1 MTMRS
6 GIRQAL
12 WMAAGAA
19 ALLAVLFVVLHFS
32 SELDPSALLASKAT
46 RADLVGRMQV
56 ALFSASEAEKSAVMA
71 VTDDSSR
78 AFAGE
83 SRAATAAVERLRGEL
98 AERLKADGTQEER
111 ELLDRFAQAF
121 ADERRVDD
129 EVLALAV
136 ANSNLHAYALAFGP
150 AANAIEE
157 MNAAL
162 SRVVASHDGS
172 PGAAQIGRLGLGAQV
187 AALRIQALLAPHIAE
202 ETDPKMDEL
211 ESRMAAQ
218 DEAVRAAL
226 AGLSALPA
234 LRDDADLAKSASSYA
249 RFAGIR
255 GRILTLSR
263 ENTNVRSLVISLD
276 RKRKAMLACL
286 DALNAL
292 HDAILAEP
300 IPGVTYG
307 RPVSPR

>member
-1 MTMRS
+1 MKT

-19 ALLAVLFVVLHFS
+19 VLLGVLLVVLHFS
-32 SELDPSALLASKAT
+32 GEVDPSARLASKAT

-56 ALFSASEAEKSAVMA
+56 ALTSSSEAEKSAVMA
-71 VTDDSSR
+71 VTDETSR
-78 AFAGE
+78 KFADE
-83 SRAATAAVERLRGEL
+83 SRAATAAVERRRGEL
-98 AERLKADGTQEER
+98 AERLKTDGTQEER
-111 ELLDRFAQAF
+111 ELLDRFSQAF
-121 ADERRVDD
+121 SEQRRVDD

-150 AANAIEE
+150 AADAIEE

-162 SRVVASHDGS
+162 SRVVTSHEGS
-172 PGAAQIGRLGLGAQV
+172 PDAVQITRLGLGAQV

-202 ETDPKMDEL
+202 ETNPKMDDL

-218 DEAVRAAL
+218 DEAARAAL
-226 AGLSALPA
+226 AGLSALAA
-234 LRDDADLAKSASSYA
+234 LQGDADLAKAASSYA
-249 RFAGIR
+249 RFAEIR
-255 GRILTLSR
+255 GRILKLSR

-286 DALNAL
+286 DALSAL
-292 HDAILAEP
+292 QDAILAEP